1 MIIVELYEAVDFDFY
16 NKVYGGTIDLDKSFI
31 DTNLKQA
38 ADLINEFCNFYFDY
52 HSIDDLPLEQD
63 KTNVKK
69 ALCAQLEH
77 LFELG
82 GNTELTSQNA
92 PTGVQIGNFQM
103 SGMKPVSSGMKAVR
117 SDKALQYLRP
127 TGLLYRG
134 VGQC

>member
-1 MIIVELYEAVDFDFY
+1 MELNEAIDLDFY
-16 NKVYGGTIDLDKSFI
+16 NDKYGGNIGLDKDFI
-31 DTNLKQA
+31 NKNLKQA

-82 GNTELTSQNA
+82 GNTELTGQNA
-92 PTGVQIGNFQM
+92 PTGVQVGNFQM
-103 SGMKPVSSGMKAVR
+103 SGMKPNSTGMRAIR
-117 SDKALQYLRP
+117 SEKALQYLRP

-134 VGQC
+134 VGQW

>member
-1 MIIVELYEAVDFDFY
+1 MIIVELHKAVDLDFY
-16 NKVYGGTIDLDKSFI
+16 NTDYGGTIELDKDFI
-31 DTNLKQA
+31 DKNLKQA
-38 ADLINEFCNFYFDY
+38 ADLINQFCNFYFDY

-82 GNTELTSQNA
+82 GNTELTGQNA
-92 PTGVQIGNFQM
+92 PTGVQVGNFQM
-103 SGMKPVSSGMKAVR
+103 SGMKSNSTGMRAVR
-117 SDKALQYLRP
+117 SEKALQYLRP

-134 VGQC
+134 VGQW

>member
-1 MIIVELYEAVDFDFY
+1 MELFESVDKEFY
-16 NKVYGGTIDLDKSFI
+16 QKTYGGTLDLDQGFI
-31 DTNLKQA
+31 DKNERQA
-38 ADLINEFCNFYFDY
+38 ADIINEFCNYYFDR
-52 HSIDDLPLEQD
+52 HVIDDLPLEQD

-82 GNTELTSQNA
+82 GNTELTGQNA
-92 PTGVQIGNFQM
+92 PTGVQAGNFSM
-103 SGMKPVSSGMKAVR
+103 SGMKPNSTGIKSVR

-134 VGQC
+134 VGQW

>member
-1 MIIVELYEAVDFDFY
+1 MTIVELNEAIDLDFY
-16 NKVYGGTIDLDKSFI
+16 NDKYGGNIGLDKDFI
-31 DTNLKQA
+31 NKNLKQA

-82 GNTELTSQNA
+82 GNTELTGQNA
-92 PTGVQIGNFQM
+92 PTGVQVGNFQM
-103 SGMKPVSSGMKAVR
+103 SGMKPNSTGMRAIR
-117 SDKALQYLRP
+117 SEKALQYLRP

-134 VGQC
+134 VGQW